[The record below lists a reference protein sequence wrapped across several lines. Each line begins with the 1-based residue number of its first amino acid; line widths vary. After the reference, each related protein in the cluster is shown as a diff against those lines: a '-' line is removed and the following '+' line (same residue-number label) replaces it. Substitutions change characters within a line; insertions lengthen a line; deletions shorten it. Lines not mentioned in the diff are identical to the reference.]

1 MPVRSLSSP
10 VFKWP
15 DQRTVAE
22 AVAAWAR
29 REAGR
34 HSDVVAIGYF
44 GSYATGTWGVGSDVD
59 LIAIVRRADEPFE
72 TRAVS
77 WNTTDLPVPA
87 QLLGY
92 TVLEWQHLVSRG
104 NRFSRVLTS
113 KVVWVIGSSHTVHQ
127 LMTNS

>member
-29 REAGR
+29 REASR
-34 HSDVVAIGYF
+34 RDDVVAIGYF

-59 LIAIVRRADEPFE
+59 LIAVVQRADKPFE

-77 WNTTDLPVPA
+77 WDTTALPVPA
-87 QLLGY
+87 QLLVY
-92 TVLEWQHLVSRG
+92 TVPEWRQLVCRSD
-104 NRFSRVLTS
+104 RFSRVLRS
-113 KVVWVIGSSHTVHQ
+113 EVVWVFDSSHREHQ
-127 LMTNS
+127 LLTNS